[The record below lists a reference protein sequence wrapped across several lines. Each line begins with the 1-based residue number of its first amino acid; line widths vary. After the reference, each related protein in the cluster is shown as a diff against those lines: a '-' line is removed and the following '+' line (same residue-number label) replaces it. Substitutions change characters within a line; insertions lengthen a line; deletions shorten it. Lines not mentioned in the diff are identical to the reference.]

1 MVTLIQHTGV
11 LHLIEQIPIFDLEAT
26 PNFRRILNGIPD
38 QLSLLPE
45 RQVDLVLIILSLD
58 VRHVDG
64 DEDVRRLLFEPHK
77 CQEKRCEVRRRGPL
91 GAKVLFRGLSRDQ
104 SIGGN
109 FLAVV
114 DSNMVSKRRA
124 MP

>member
-1 MVTLIQHTGV
+1 MVTLIQYTGV

-26 PNFRRILNGIPD
+26 PNFCRILDGIPD

-45 RQVDLVLIILSLD
+45 RQVDFVLIILSLD

-77 CQEKRCEVRRRGPL
+77 CQEERCEVRRRGPF
-91 GAKVLFRGLSRDQ
+91 GAMALLRGLRRDQ
-104 SIGGN
+104 SVGGN

-114 DSNMVSKRRA
+114 DSNMVSKRRD